1 MPGQSLDKEIIIPA
15 AEWMSA
21 LKPLLDE
28 GHELRLLQVGTS
40 MVPFLRGGRD
50 EVFLCSP
57 KIKKP
62 ARGDIA
68 LFSRDDGL
76 FVLHRI
82 HHIKKNQYYMLGD
95 AQTWIEGPLSEDCIQ
110 AIATAVIRKNKK
122 LSCSHLWLKLLT
134 KTWMILRPLRPL
146 ILCFIRGLYR
156 IIDASGLRPAQ

>member
-1 MPGQSLDKEIIIPA
+1 MPGKSLDIEIVIPA
-15 AEWMSA
+15 VEWMSA

-28 GHELRLLQVGTS
+28 GHELRLRPVGSS
-40 MVPFLRGGRD
+40 MVPFVVGGRD

-57 KIKKP
+57 RLKKP

-82 HHIKKNQYYMLGD
+82 HHVRKNRYFMLGD
-95 AQTWIEGPLSEDCIQ
+95 SQTWIEGPVKESSIQ

-122 LSCSHLWLKLLT
+122 INCDNKGLKLLT
-134 KTWMILRPLRPL
+134 KTWLVLRPVRPL
-146 ILCFIRGLYR
+146 IFKLYRGLR
-156 IIDASGLRPAQ
+156 KLF